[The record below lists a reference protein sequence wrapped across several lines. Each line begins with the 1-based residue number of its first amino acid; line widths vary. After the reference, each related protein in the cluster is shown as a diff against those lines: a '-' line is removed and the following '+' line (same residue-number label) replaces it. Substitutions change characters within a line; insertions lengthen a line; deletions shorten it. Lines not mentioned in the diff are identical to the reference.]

1 MPTSEPSAAKQDLR
15 SLDDLRA
22 FLLTHEP
29 DWSRINLL
37 GLYLRSHVFDDALLK
52 QEFQPGTAFLG
63 CEMSPAFARKVVS
76 AGALVIPARSTLP
89 FNAFRSEVYRAHDLL
104 EGYAP
109 GDPETYLKTPD
120 WRCYLAAMNKD
131 TKQKRGDLGIDD
143 AVFLR
148 LHDLAIED
156 ALDEYLKPRGKGA
169 SAVKKVVGIMGG
181 HDRERL
187 EKSRDRGG
195 APTAKDAPF
204 MQVALLARSLARE
217 GFTIATGGG
226 PGAMEA
232 SNLGAWFASRTEADL
247 RAAVRMLERVPK
259 VRPVAPRSPDWNSGE
274 WLGPAFEVMEQ
285 FPRDASDPRTE
296 SVGVPTWFY
305 GHEPPNPFASHI
317 AKFFENSIREEGV
330 LAIAT
335 HGVIFAEGNAGT
347 VQEIFQDACQNYYA
361 TSGPAAP
368 MVLLGTEYWNRDPSK
383 EGSKAKPVWPLLLQL
398 GAEKGFA
405 HLLRLTDDLEEI
417 VRFLLDP
424 GPRDSVR

>member
-1 MPTSEPSAAKQDLR
+1 MDLR
-15 SLDDLRA
+15 TLDDLRG
-22 FLLTHEP
+22 FLRTPEP

-37 GLYLRSHVFDDALLK
+37 GLDLRSHVLDDALLK
-52 QEFQPGTAFLG
+52 QEFDSGTALLG
-63 CEMSPAFARKVVS
+63 CQMSPSLARKVVS
-76 AGALVIPARSTLP
+76 AGALVVPARPALP
-89 FNAFRSEVYRAHDLL
+89 FNAFRSEVYRAQDLL
-104 EGYAP
+104 KDY
-109 GDPETYLKTPD
+109 DPRDAQTYLRTPD
-120 WRCYLAAMNKD
+120 WTCYLAAMDKD
-131 TKQKRGDLGIDD
+131 TKRKRPDLGIDD

-148 LHDLAIED
+148 LHDLSIED
-156 ALDEYLKPRGKGA
+156 ALDEYLKPRRREA
-169 SAVKKVVGIMGG
+169 SARKRVVGIMGG

-187 EKSRDRGG
+187 EKSRDAAGRPS
-195 APTAKDAPF
+195 ADDAPY

-232 SNLGAWFASRTEADL
+232 SNLGAWFACRPETEL
-247 RAAVRMLERVPK
+247 REAVRILERVPR
-259 VRPVAPRSPDWNSGE
+259 VRPVAPGSPDWNSGE
-274 WLGPAFEVMEQ
+274 WLGPAFEVMQ
-285 FPRDASDPRTE
+285 KFPRDEADPRTE

-368 MVLLGTEYWNRDPSK
+368 MVLLGTRYWNRDVSK
-383 EGSKAKPVWPLLLQL
+383 AEASSAKPVWPLLQQL

-405 HLLRLTDDLEEI
+405 HLLRLTDDLDEI

-424 GPRDSVR
+424 GPRGSAD

>member
-1 MPTSEPSAAKQDLR
+1 
-15 SLDDLRA
+15 
-22 FLLTHEP
+22 
-29 DWSRINLL
+29 
-37 GLYLRSHVFDDALLK
+37 
-52 QEFQPGTAFLG
+52 
-63 CEMSPAFARKVVS
+63 
-76 AGALVIPARSTLP
+76 
-89 FNAFRSEVYRAHDLL
+89 
-104 EGYAP
+104 
-109 GDPETYLKTPD
+109 
-120 WRCYLAAMNKD
+120 
-131 TKQKRGDLGIDD
+131 
-143 AVFLR
+143 
-148 LHDLAIED
+148 
-156 ALDEYLKPRGKGA
+156 
-169 SAVKKVVGIMGG
+169 MGG

-187 EKSRDRGG
+187 EKARDRDGHP
-195 APTAKDAPF
+195 AANDAPY

-232 SNLGAWFASRTEADL
+232 SNLGAWFASRSEAEL
-247 RAAVRMLERVPK
+247 RQAVRMLERVPK
-259 VRPVAPRSPDWNSGE
+259 VRPVAPGSADWNSGE
-274 WLGPAFEVMEQ
+274 WLGPAFEVMEK
-285 FPRDASDPRTE
+285 FPRDEADPRTQ

-368 MVLLGTEYWNRDPSK
+368 MVLLGTRYWNRDVSK
-383 EGSKAKPVWPLLLQL
+383 ADASSAKPVWPLLQQL

-405 HLLRLTDDLEEI
+405 HLLRLTDDLDEI

-424 GPRDSVR
+424 GPRGSGR

>member
-1 MPTSEPSAAKQDLR
+1 MARQDLR
-15 SLDDLRA
+15 TLDDLRG
-22 FLLTHEP
+22 FLRMPEP

-37 GLYLRSHVFDDALLK
+37 GLDLLSPDLDDALLK
-52 QEFQPGTAFLG
+52 QEFQSGTAFLG
-63 CEMSPAFARKVVS
+63 CRMSPELARKVIS
-76 AGALVIPARSTLP
+76 AGALVVPSRPSLP
-89 FNAFRSEVYRAHDLL
+89 FDAFRSAVYRAHELL
-104 EGYAP
+104 RDY
-109 GDPETYLKTPD
+109 DPKDPATYLRTPD
-120 WRCYLAAMNKD
+120 WRCYLAAMDKN
-131 TKQKRGDLGIDD
+131 TKQKRRDQGIDD
-143 AVFLR
+143 AVFRR
-148 LHDLAIED
+148 LHDLSIED
-156 ALDEYLKPRGKGA
+156 ALDEYLKPRNEGA
-169 SAVKKVVGIMGG
+169 SAAKRVVGIMGG

-187 EKSRDRGG
+187 EKSRDKDGRPG
-195 APTAKDAPF
+195 ADDAPF

-217 GFTIATGGG
+217 GFTVATGGG

-232 SNLGAWFASRTEADL
+232 SNLGAWFASRSEAEL
-247 RAAVRMLERVPK
+247 RQAVRMLERVPR

-274 WLGPAFEVMEQ
+274 WLGPAYEVMEK
-285 FPRDASDPRTE
+285 FPRDTSDPRTE

-368 MVLLGTEYWNRDPSK
+368 MVLLGTEYWNRDASK
-383 EGSKAKPVWPLLLQL
+383 ERGSNAKPVWPLLLQM
-398 GAEKGFA
+398 GEEKGFA

-424 GPRDSVR
+424 GPRGSAG